1 MAFRMTRPTIQGTEY
16 HKASVLKAK
25 AETVAQTRTAA
36 DPTLVAAASA
46 LGKSNISKAID
57 FTIKPAEIKI
67 PEGDGGEKKPR
78 EKEKQTDNAFN
89 DVNKDGNV
97 LSRSGKVIGK
107 GVVNG
112 VGVLIGASGQILNA
126 AGDILEGTVN
136 AAGEVVD
143 LAGNV
148 IGGVLGGVDK
158 VLKGID
164 QTVQNARNKYEV
176 KQAEKAEL
184 IKKGI
189 QENSIELDP
198 QTIRPLPTTKA
209 KEELFKGTGSVDNY
223 IYQQG
228 RFEKAAQ
235 EFGFNISQEKINH
248 VVKRE
253 TVDADGN
260 TVIKEVGKRLE
271 TDQERDQRVRKNYEA
286 AQEAMEYNDPGAEAI
301 AAGVEEGWQ
310 KPGVR
315 EEEIKPGTII
325 TPEQQAQADKDAKNQ
340 AEVDKMN
347 AEKLAEID
355 AREAL
360 KLQKAKEKAEALQL
374 KKDQEA
380 KELKEKNKAIRE
392 QNKAIVEAKEFYG
405 ITGDGKLTR
414 SKLEEYQNMRILQAE
429 NEAKYQQNPIEIEE
443 ERSREWNEAPPGQE
457 TVSNR
462 SDLQKGGKI
471 MDVDNDG
478 TPDFIQKP
486 TQVEPGVQPTATT
499 TSQTTQNVTNTKPKL
514 SDFKDGKNA
523 FGGHMS
529 KNQAYDEAMRKWRRE
544 NPNPIQMRDDA
555 IYKNAIKDGIV
566 QRNMIKSGYKPLD

>member
-36 DPTLVAAASA
+36 DPTLVAAGSE
-46 LGKSNISKAID
+46 LGRSYIPKAID
-57 FTIKPAEIKI
+57 FTIKPTEIKI

-78 EKEKQTDNAFN
+78 EKKKQTDNAFN

-112 VGVLIGASGQILNA
+112 VGVLIGVGGQILNA

-189 QENSIELDP
+189 QENSIKLDP
-198 QTIRPLPTTKA
+198 KPIRPLPTNKA
-209 KEELFKGTGSVDNY
+209 KEEFLKGTGSVNNY

-228 RFEKAAQ
+228 RFEKAAE
-235 EFGFNISQEKINH
+235 EFGYDISTPEGYK
-248 VVKRE
+248 
-253 TVDADGN
+253 
-260 TVIKEVGKRLE
+260 
-271 TDQERDQRVRKNYEA
+271 A
-286 AQEAMEYNDPGAEAI
+286 AQKAMEYNDPGAEAI

-315 EEEIKPGTII
+315 KEEIKPGTIL
-325 TPEQQAQADKDAKNQ
+325 TPEQQRKVDLDAENQ
-340 AEVDKMN
+340 AAVDKMM
-347 AEKLAEID
+347 AEQMAEID
-355 AREAL
+355 AREAQ
-360 KLQKAKEKAEALQL
+360 KLQEALDKAAALQEI
-374 KKDQEA
+374 KDQEA
-380 KELKEKNKAIRE
+380 ERIRIHNEEVVARNKARHEEYDAALEFYNIPEGGGITQTQLDEYRDMIKSQAETEVKLQELTNVEE
-392 QNKAIVEAKEFYG
+392 QN
-405 ITGDGKLTR
+405 D
-414 SKLEEYQNMRILQAE
+414 
-429 NEAKYQQNPIEIEE
+429 
-443 ERSREWNEAPPGQE
+443 REWNQAPPGQE

-462 SDLQKGGKI
+462 SDLQKGGKY

-486 TQVEPGVQPTATT
+486 TQVEPDVKPTTTT

-529 KNQAYDEAMRKWRRE
+529 KNQAYDEAMKKWRKE

-555 IYKNAIKDGIV
+555 IYKNAIKDGVV
-566 QRNMIKSGYKPLD
+566 QKNMIKSGYKPLD

>member
-36 DPTLVAAASA
+36 DPTSVAAASA

-271 TDQERDQRVRKNYEA
+271 TDEERDQRVRKNYEA

-355 AREAL
+355 AREAR
-360 KLQKAKEKAEALQL
+360 KLEEAKKKAAELQL
-374 KKDQEA
+374 IKDQEA
-380 KELKEKNKAIRE
+380 ERIRIHNEGVVARNKERHEEYNAAL
-392 QNKAIVEAKEFYG
+392 EFHNIPEG
-405 ITGDGKLTR
+405 GKLNQTQ
-414 SKLEEYQNMRILQAE
+414 LDEYRNMRILQGQ

-443 ERSREWNEAPPGQE
+443 Q
-457 TVSNR
+457 
-462 SDLQKGGKI
+462 D
-471 MDVDNDG
+471 D
-478 TPDFIQKP
+478 PDFIQKP
-486 TQVEPGVQPTATT
+486 TQVEPDVKPTTTTTT
-499 TSQTTQNVTNTKPKL
+499 TSQTTQNVATTKPKL

-529 KNQAYDEAMRKWRRE
+529 KNQAYDEAMRKWRKQ

-566 QRNMIKSGYKPLD
+566 QKNMIKSGYKPLD

>member
-36 DPTLVAAASA
+36 DPTLVAAGSE
-46 LGKSNISKAID
+46 LGRSYIPKATD
-57 FTIKPAEIKI
+57 FTIKPPEIKI

-112 VGVLIGASGQILNA
+112 VGVLIGAGGQILNA

-176 KQAEKAEL
+176 KQAGKFEDRFNKAMIGGQTEEEYYSSMMPNTNTKKSDYISPEVEDGEKIAMEIAEKNRRLSRKSTITADPAVVTGFGERGIANYSSAQQKELQEKGVFNEDAGRIVLPSEVGPNGEFISKAE
-184 IKKGI
+184 
-189 QENSIELDP
+189 EMVEM
-198 QTIRPLPTTKA
+198 A
-209 KEELFKGTGSVDNY
+209 KE
-223 IYQQG
+223 I
-228 RFEKAAQ
+228 
-235 EFGFNISQEKINH
+235 I
-248 VVKRE
+248 VVPPSNSK
-253 TVDADGN
+253 T
-260 TVIKEVGKRLE
+260 
-271 TDQERDQRVRKNYEA
+271 
-286 AQEAMEYNDPGAEAI
+286 
-301 AAGVEEGWQ
+301 
-310 KPGVR
+310 
-315 EEEIKPGTII
+315 
-325 TPEQQAQADKDAKNQ
+325 EQ
-340 AEVDKMN
+340 
-347 AEKLAEID
+347 
-355 AREAL
+355 
-360 KLQKAKEKAEALQL
+360 
-374 KKDQEA
+374 
-380 KELKEKNKAIRE
+380 
-392 QNKAIVEAKEFYG
+392 
-405 ITGDGKLTR
+405 T
-414 SKLEEYQNMRILQAE
+414 
-429 NEAKYQQNPIEIEE
+429 
-443 ERSREWNEAPPGQE
+443 
-457 TVSNR
+457 
-462 SDLQKGGKI
+462 
-471 MDVDNDG
+471 
-478 TPDFIQKP
+478 
-486 TQVEPGVQPTATT
+486 TT
-499 TSQTTQNVTNTKPKL
+499 TSQTTQNVATTKPKL

-529 KNQAYDEAMRKWRRE
+529 KNQAYDEAMKKWRRE

-566 QRNMIKSGYKPLD
+566 QKNMIKSGYKPLD

>member
-36 DPTLVAAASA
+36 DPTLAAAGSE
-46 LGKSNISKAID
+46 LGRSYIPKAVD
-57 FTIKPAEIKI
+57 FTIKPTEIKI

-78 EKEKQTDNAFN
+78 EKKKQTDNAFN

-112 VGVLIGASGQILNA
+112 VGVLIGAGGQILNA

-176 KQAEKAEL
+176 KQAEEAEL

-189 QENSIELDP
+189 QENSIKLDRKP
-198 QTIRPLPTTKA
+198 IRPLPTNKA
-209 KEELFKGTGSVDNY
+209 KEEFFEKTGSVNNY

-228 RFEKAAQ
+228 RFEKAAE
-235 EFGFNISQEKINH
+235 EFGYDISTPEGYK
-248 VVKRE
+248 
-253 TVDADGN
+253 
-260 TVIKEVGKRLE
+260 
-271 TDQERDQRVRKNYEA
+271 A
-286 AQEAMEYNDPGAEAI
+286 AQKAMEYNDPGAEAI

-315 EEEIKPGTII
+315 KEEIKPGTIL
-325 TPEQQAQADKDAKNQ
+325 TPEQQRKVDLDAENQ
-340 AEVDKMN
+340 AAVDKMM
-347 AEKLAEID
+347 AEQMAEID
-355 AREAL
+355 AREAQ
-360 KLQKAKEKAEALQL
+360 KLQEALDKAAALQEI
-374 KKDQEA
+374 KDQEA
-380 KELKEKNKAIRE
+380 ERIRIHNEEVVARNKARHEEYDAALEFYNIPEGGGITQTQLDEYRDMIKSQAETEVKLQELTNVEE
-392 QNKAIVEAKEFYG
+392 QN
-405 ITGDGKLTR
+405 D
-414 SKLEEYQNMRILQAE
+414 
-429 NEAKYQQNPIEIEE
+429 
-443 ERSREWNEAPPGQE
+443 REWNQAPPGQE

-462 SDLQKGGKI
+462 SDLQKGGKY

-486 TQVEPGVQPTATT
+486 TQVEPDVKPTTTT

-529 KNQAYDEAMRKWRRE
+529 KNQAYDEAMKKWRRE

-555 IYKNAIKDGIV
+555 IYKNAIKDGVV
-566 QRNMIKSGYKPLD
+566 QKNMIKSGYKPLD

>member
-1 MAFRMTRPTIQGTEY
+1 MTFRMTRPTIQGTEY

-36 DPTLVAAASA
+36 DPTLVAAGSE
-46 LGKSNISKAID
+46 LGRSYIPKATD
-57 FTIKPAEIKI
+57 FTIKQPEIKI

-78 EKEKQTDNAFN
+78 EKKKQTDNAFN

-158 VLKGID
+158 VLKGVD
-164 QTVQNARNKYEV
+164 QKIKDAGNKYKV
-176 KQAEKAEL
+176 KQAEEAEL

-189 QENSIELDP
+189 QENSIKLDP
-198 QTIRPLPTTKA
+198 KPIKPLPTTNA
-209 KEELFKGTGSVDNY
+209 KEELLKGTGSVNNY

-228 RFEKAAQ
+228 LFEKAA
-235 EFGFNISQEKINH
+235 EKFGFNISQEKINH

-271 TDQERDQRVRKNYEA
+271 TDEERDQRVRKNYEA
-286 AQEAMEYNDPGAEAI
+286 AQEAMKYNDPGADAI
-301 AAGVEEGWQ
+301 AAGVKEGWQ
-310 KPGVR
+310 NPQGYIGGAVDSKTVL
-315 EEEIKPGTII
+315 
-325 TPEQQAQADKDAKNQ
+325 TPEQQAQVDKDAKNQ

-347 AEKLAEID
+347 AERLAEID
-355 AREAL
+355 AREARKEKDYQDRL
-360 KLQKAKEKAEALQL
+360 RKAQEEKDQKAKELE
-374 KKDQEA
+374 
-380 KELKEKNKAIRE
+380 EKNKAIRE
-392 QNKAIVEAKEFYG
+392 QNKAIVEAKKFYG
-405 ITGDGKLTR
+405 ITGDGKLTQTQ
-414 SKLEEYQNMRILQAE
+414 LDEYQNMRVLQE
-429 NEAKYQQNPIEIEE
+429 QNEAKYQQNPIEIKEE
-443 ERSREWNEAPPGQE
+443 
-457 TVSNR
+457 
-462 SDLQKGGKI
+462 SD
-471 MDVDNDG
+471 
-478 TPDFIQKP
+478 PDFIQETTK
-486 TQVEPGVQPTATT
+486 VEPSTQSTI
-499 TSQTTQNVTNTKPKL
+499 QTTTKPKL

-523 FGGHMS
+523 FGGNVS
-529 KNQAYDEAMRKWRRE
+529 KNQAYDEAMKKWRRE

-555 IYKNAIKDGIV
+555 IYKNAIKDGVV

>member
-16 HKASVLKAK
+16 HKASVLKAR
-25 AETVAQTRTAA
+25 AETVTQT
-36 DPTLVAAASA
+36 
-46 LGKSNISKAID
+46 
-57 FTIKPAEIKI
+57 
-67 PEGDGGEKKPR
+67 
-78 EKEKQTDNAFN
+78 
-89 DVNKDGNV
+89 
-97 LSRSGKVIGK
+97 KVIGK

-189 QENSIELDP
+189 QENSIKLDP
-198 QTIRPLPTTKA
+198 KPIRPLPTNKA
-209 KEELFKGTGSVDNY
+209 KEEFLKGTGSVNNY
-223 IYQQG
+223 IYQG
-228 RFEKAAQ
+228 RFEKAA
-235 EFGFNISQEKINH
+235 EESGFNISQEKINH
-248 VVKRE
+248 VKEVE
-253 TVDADGN
+253 TTDADGN
-260 TVIKEVGKRLE
+260 TVIEEVNTGRLE
-271 TDQERDQRVRKNYEA
+271 TDEERDQRVRKNYEA
-286 AQEAMEYNDPGAEAI
+286 AQEAMKYNDPGVPPI
-301 AAGVEEGWQ
+301 AAEVLLRAKEGWQ
-310 KPGVR
+310 KPYGDLGGAVDS
-315 EEEIKPGTII
+315 KTVL
-325 TPEQQAQADKDAKNQ
+325 TPEQQAQIDKDAKNQ

-347 AEKLAEID
+347 AEKLAGID
-355 AREAL
+355 AREARKEKDYQDRL
-360 KLQKAKEKAEALQL
+360 RKAQEEKDQKAKELE
-374 KKDQEA
+374 
-380 KELKEKNKAIRE
+380 EKNKAIRE
-392 QNKAIVEAKEFYG
+392 QNKAIVEAKKFYG
-405 ITGDGKLTR
+405 ITGDGKLTQPQ
-414 SKLEEYQNMRILQAE
+414 LDEYQNMRILQAE

-471 MDVDNDG
+471 MDVDSN
-478 TPDFIQKP
+478 TIPDFIQKP
-486 TQVEPGVQPTATT
+486 TQVEPSTQSTIQTT
-499 TSQTTQNVTNTKPKL
+499 TKPKQNVATTKPKL

-529 KNQAYDEAMRKWRRE
+529 KNQAYDEAMKKWRKE

>member
-25 AETVAQTRTAA
+25 AETVDQTRTAA
-36 DPTLVAAASA
+36 DPTLVAAGSE
-46 LGKSNISKAID
+46 LGSSYIPKAID
-57 FTIKPAEIKI
+57 FTIKPTEIKI

-97 LSRSGKVIGK
+97 LSKSGKVIGK

-112 VGVLIGASGQILNA
+112 VGVLIGAGGQILNA

-148 IGGVLGGVDK
+148 IGGVFGGVDK

-164 QTVQNARNKYEV
+164 QKIKDAGNKYKV
-176 KQAEKAEL
+176 KQDEKAEL

-189 QENSIELDP
+189 QENSIKLDP
-198 QTIRPLPTTKA
+198 KTIKQLPTNAA
-209 KEELFKGTGSVDNY
+209 KEELFKATGSAANY
-223 IYQQG
+223 SYQQG

-235 EFGFNISQEKINH
+235 EFGYDISTPE
-248 VVKRE
+248 
-253 TVDADGN
+253 GY
-260 TVIKEVGKRLE
+260 KEAEDV
-271 TDQERDQRVRKNYEA
+271 
-286 AQEAMEYNDPGAEAI
+286 MEYNDRTDTWTNPRISVGKVANNNAE
-301 AAGVEEGWQ
+301 
-310 KPGVR
+310 
-315 EEEIKPGTII
+315 T
-325 TPEQQAQADKDAKNQ
+325 QAQ
-340 AEVDKMN
+340 
-347 AEKLAEID
+347 ID

-360 KLQKAKEKAEALQL
+360 KLQKAKDKVIADQIIKDKAIA
-374 KKDQEA
+374 DQII
-380 KELKEKNKAIRE
+380 KNKKIEEVEA
-392 QNKAIVEAKEFYG
+392 QNKAIDLRNAERKAAMQFFDIPE
-405 ITGDGKLTR
+405 DGKLY
-414 SKLEEYQNMRILQAE
+414 SDKLEEYRDMRILQAE
-429 NEAKYQQNPIEIEE
+429 NEAKYKLNPIEIEE
-443 ERSREWNEAPPGQE
+443 QNDREWNEAPPGQE

-462 SDLQKGGKI
+462 SDLQKGGKFR
-471 MDVDNDG
+471 DVDSN
-478 TPDFIQKP
+478 TIPDLIQKP
-486 TQVEPGVQPTATT
+486 TQVKQDVKPITTT
-499 TSQTTQNVTNTKPKL
+499 TSQTTQNVATTKPKL

-529 KNQAYDEAMRKWRRE
+529 KNQAYDEAMKKWRKQ

-566 QRNMIKSGYKPLD
+566 QKNMIKSGYKPLD

>member
-164 QTVQNARNKYEV
+164 QTVQNARNKYKV
-176 KQAEKAEL
+176 RQAEKFEDRFNKAMIGGQTEEEYYSGMMPNTNT
-184 IKKGI
+184 KK
-189 QENSIELDP
+189 SD
-198 QTIRPLPTTKA
+198 
-209 KEELFKGTGSVDNY
+209 Y
-223 IYQQG
+223 ISPEVEDG
-228 RFEKAAQ
+228 
-235 EFGFNISQEKINH
+235 EKI
-248 VVKRE
+248 
-253 TVDADGN
+253 
-260 TVIKEVGKRLE
+260 
-271 TDQERDQRVRKNYEA
+271 
-286 AQEAMEYNDPGAEAI
+286 AMEI
-301 AAGVEEGWQ
+301 
-310 KPGVR
+310 
-315 EEEIKPGTII
+315 
-325 TPEQQAQADKDAKNQ
+325 
-340 AEVDKMN
+340 
-347 AEKLAEID
+347 AEKNRKLSKKSTITAEPPVVTGFGERGI
-355 AREAL
+355 ANYSSA
-360 KLQKAKEKAEALQL
+360 QQ
-374 KKDQEA
+374 
-380 KELKEKNKAIRE
+380 KELKEKGVFNEDAGRIVLPSEVGPNGEFISKAE
-392 QNKAIVEAKEFYG
+392 EMVEMAKE
-405 ITGDGKLTR
+405 IIVVPPSN
-414 SKLEEYQNMRILQAE
+414 SKTEQ
-429 NEAKYQQNPIEIEE
+429 
-443 ERSREWNEAPPGQE
+443 S
-457 TVSNR
+457 
-462 SDLQKGGKI
+462 
-471 MDVDNDG
+471 
-478 TPDFIQKP
+478 
-486 TQVEPGVQPTATT
+486 TT
-499 TSQTTQNVTNTKPKL
+499 TTKPKP

-523 FGGHMS
+523 FGGYVS
-529 KNQAYDEAMRKWRRE
+529 ANQAYNEAMKKWRRE
-544 NPNPIQMRDDA
+544 NPNPIKMRDDA

-566 QRNMIKSGYKPLD
+566 QKNMIKSGYKPLD

>member
-36 DPTLVAAASA
+36 DPTLVATGSE
-46 LGKSNISKAID
+46 LGRSYIPKAID
-57 FTIKPAEIKI
+57 FTIKPTEIKI
-67 PEGDGGEKKPR
+67 PEGDGKK
-78 EKEKQTDNAFN
+78 KEPIVVEEET
-89 DVNKDGNV
+89 
-97 LSRSGKVIGK
+97 KV
-107 GVVNG
+107 
-112 VGVLIGASGQILNA
+112 
-126 AGDILEGTVN
+126 EP
-136 AAGEVVD
+136 
-143 LAGNV
+143 
-148 IGGVLGGVDK
+148 K
-158 VLKGID
+158 VEATK
-164 QTVQNARNKYEV
+164 
-176 KQAEKAEL
+176 
-184 IKKGI
+184 
-189 QENSIELDP
+189 LDA
-198 QTIRPLPTTKA
+198 QTIRQLPTKA
-209 KEELFKGTGSVDNY
+209 AEEELLKTTGSAANVS
-223 IYQQG
+223 YQQD
-228 RFEKAAQ
+228 RFEKAA
-235 EFGFNISQEKINH
+235 EKFGYDISTPE
-248 VVKRE
+248 
-253 TVDADGN
+253 GY
-260 TVIKEVGKRLE
+260 KEAE
-271 TDQERDQRVRKNYEA
+271 
-286 AQEAMEYNDPGAEAI
+286 EAMEYNDRTDTWTNPRISVGSLEI
-301 AAGVEEGWQ
+301 TDPEEVA
-310 KPGVR
+310 KNNAD
-315 EEEIKPGTII
+315 T
-325 TPEQQAQADKDAKNQ
+325 QAQ
-340 AEVDKMN
+340 
-347 AEKLAEID
+347 ID

-380 KELKEKNKAIRE
+380 KELEEKNEAIRE

-471 MDVDNDG
+471 MDVDSNII
-478 TPDFIQKP
+478 PDFIQKP

-499 TSQTTQNVTNTKPKL
+499 TSQTTQNVTTTKPKL

-529 KNQAYDEAMRKWRRE
+529 KNQAYNEAMRKWRRE

-555 IYKNAIKDGIV
+555 IYKNAIKDGVV

>member
-36 DPTLVAAASA
+36 DPTLVATGSE
-46 LGKSNISKAID
+46 LGRSYIPKATD
-57 FTIKPAEIKI
+57 FTIKQPEIKI

-78 EKEKQTDNAFN
+78 EKKKQTDNAFN

-112 VGVLIGASGQILNA
+112 VGVLIGAGGQILNA

-176 KQAEKAEL
+176 KQAEEAEL

-189 QENSIELDP
+189 QENSIKLDRKP
-198 QTIRPLPTTKA
+198 IRPLPTNKA
-209 KEELFKGTGSVDNY
+209 KEEFFEKTGSVNNY

-228 RFEKAAQ
+228 RFEKAAE
-235 EFGFNISQEKINH
+235 EFGYDISTPEGYK
-248 VVKRE
+248 
-253 TVDADGN
+253 
-260 TVIKEVGKRLE
+260 
-271 TDQERDQRVRKNYEA
+271 A
-286 AQEAMEYNDPGAEAI
+286 AQKAMEYNDPGAEAI

-315 EEEIKPGTII
+315 KEEIKPGTIL
-325 TPEQQAQADKDAKNQ
+325 TPEQQRKVDLDAENQ
-340 AEVDKMN
+340 AAVDKMM
-347 AEKLAEID
+347 AEQMAEID
-355 AREAL
+355 AREAR
-360 KLQKAKEKAEALQL
+360 KLQTANEKAAALQL
-374 KKDQEA
+374 IKDQEA
-380 KELKEKNKAIRE
+380 ERIRIHNEEVVARNEARHEEYDAALEFYNIPEGGGITQTQLDEYRDMIKSQAETEVKLQELTNVEE
-392 QNKAIVEAKEFYG
+392 QN
-405 ITGDGKLTR
+405 D
-414 SKLEEYQNMRILQAE
+414 
-429 NEAKYQQNPIEIEE
+429 
-443 ERSREWNEAPPGQE
+443 REWNQAPPGQE

-462 SDLQKGGKI
+462 SDLQKGGKY

-486 TQVEPGVQPTATT
+486 TQVEPDVKPTTTT

-529 KNQAYDEAMRKWRRE
+529 KNQAYDEAMKKWRKE

-555 IYKNAIKDGIV
+555 IYKNAIKDGVV
-566 QRNMIKSGYKPLD
+566 QKNMIKSGYKPLD